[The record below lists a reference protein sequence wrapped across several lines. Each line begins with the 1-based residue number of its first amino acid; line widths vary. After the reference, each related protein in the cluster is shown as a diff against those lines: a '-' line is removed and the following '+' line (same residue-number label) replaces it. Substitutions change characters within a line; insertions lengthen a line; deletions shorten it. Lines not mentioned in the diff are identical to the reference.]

1 MQMLLK
7 GDYFNGRF
15 SHPEGTSALVG
26 VQEKILKTCPG
37 ELTLNLWE
45 AGVYYEH
52 TEKVI
57 ESAQK
62 GFDAWRKLSFDQ
74 RVVYQDLEK
83 HLLLYLLIVHLVFV
97 F

>member
-26 VQEKILKTCPG
+26 VQEKILKKCPG

-57 ESAQK
+57 EFPASSAERIWPFAK
-62 GFDAWRKLSFDQ
+62 WHGKLNGPIT
-74 RVVYQDLEK
+74 K
-83 HLLLYLLIVHLVFV
+83 HGPSGL
-97 F
+97 